1 MKKIL
6 IVLVLFVGSLFVMGG
21 GCEFETSTSFGLTA
35 EDSVL
40 AKSEGGSWQQ
50 ASDSTFQRGD
60 DIALILLN
68 VRGFEKGDDGLN
80 KMDIDL
86 QVKDPEGEVIFMQ
99 KDMLGEEGHVNLEN
113 NIANSPYGSF
123 SSTEELEPGRY
134 TIKVRVRDEVGG
146 GSTSK
151 SKTFTLE

>member
-6 IVLVLFVGSLFVMGG
+6 IVLALFVGSLFVMGG

-40 AKSEGGSWQQ
+40 AKFEGGSWQQ
-50 ASDSTFQRGD
+50 APDSTFQRGD

-80 KMDIDL
+80 KMDID
-86 QVKDPEGEVIFMQ
+86 VEVEGPEGEIIF
-99 KDMLGEEGHVNLEN
+99 KEDGMLGEEGHVNLEN
-113 NIANSPYGSF
+113 NVANSPYGSF
-123 SSTEELEPGRY
+123 SSTEGLEPGRY
-134 TIKVRVRDEVGG
+134 IIKVTVRDEIGE
-146 GSTSK
+146 GSTTK
-151 SKTFTLE
+151 RKTFTLE